1 MKKILAIDDQRDNLV
16 SIKGFLRNFL
26 PDCKLYLAQSGKE
39 GIAIALKEQPDTIL
53 LDIIMP
59 EMDGFE
65 VCKILKQDERTKFIP
80 ILFLSALGQDQ
91 ESRVKG
97 LELGADAFLSKPFIP
112 TELKAQINV
121 MLRIKEAEDK
131 LREEKDVLEVAVSK
145 KIIELKQSE
154 ETYRTLLNNLNSAV
168 VVHSPDT
175 SVKYANPT
183 ACRLLGLSEDQLKGK
198 KAIDPQWKFLRD
210 DHSDMPLEEFPV
222 NQVLSMNEPLRN
234 FVVGVKRS
242 KNKDIVWALVNG
254 YSLLDDSGKIVEV
267 IINFIDISERKQAGE
282 DLKESERRISTL
294 INNLQGI
301 AYRCNNDEDW
311 TMEFISAGIEEIT
324 GYAPEDIIDNKKF
337 SFNDIIIPEDRDRIW
352 KVIRSAIGKKELF
365 EINYQIKTASGET
378 KYLSEKGTGIFDEHD
393 GKLIALEGFINDVTE
408 QVIANKAIQAS
419 EERNRSI
426 TETAA
431 DAIISINDDGIIL
444 SWNAAAEKIFGFSS
458 KEMVNNNLSKV
469 IPKNFIKG
477 HVSGLKRLIEVGKE
491 KLMGGTIEIIAIR
504 KDGTEFPI
512 ELSLSSWETD
522 NRKYFTGII
531 RDITERKLT
540 EDLISDQ
547 KEALSGIIKGTNAG
561 TWDWNILTGELKLN
575 DRWAEIMG
583 YSLKELEPIDVN
595 TWEKNVHP
603 DDLPATYAII
613 DKVFNKELDYY
624 DVVFRQPHKNG
635 GWVWVNARGK
645 VVEWTDDGKPV
656 RLSGTHTDITKRKEA
671 EKEIIQSEKRFKRLF
686 DGLGDAVFVTKVG
699 GKNKGQILE
708 VNSAAI
714 SQTGYNREEL
724 LRMNIIKDLYVVNSG
739 EISPEI
745 WEERLNKGETV
756 TVTEKKK
763 KKDGT
768 DYWTEI
774 IVTQIDFKGEKA
786 SLSINHDITNRKR
799 TEQIQ
804 KVLYNI
810 SNTVIAEDN
819 LEKLI
824 GFIRNE
830 LGTII
835 DTSNFYVALYD
846 QDTDTLSLPFLVD
859 ETETRTNIP
868 AGKTLTYYVIKT
880 QKSLLANKK
889 RIKELEDSGD
899 IGKFGAESE
908 VWLGVPLKI
917 EDKVKGVLA
926 VQSYTNEMEYDKA
939 DMEML
944 EFVTE
949 QISISIMRK
958 KAEEDLKNA
967 LKKATES
974 DRLKSAFLATI
985 SHELRTPLNAIV
997 GFSDLINKDWP
1008 IDEII
1013 GFAKTINQSGAHLL
1027 SIVEEIFD
1035 ITLIESGETTVNYKR
1050 ENLHI
1055 TLNNIHKT
1063 IKSQQRILNKEGIEL
1078 RMVIPENDAGLIIN
1092 TDIAKLK
1099 QILLNLLKN
1108 ALKFTHTGHI
1118 NFGYS
1123 FIENGEKKMLRFYVE
1138 DTGIGVPV
1146 DKQEMI
1152 FTTFRQVEESLS
1164 KTYGGTGIGLSISK
1178 KLTELLGGRIWIES
1192 TFGKGSTFYFTIP
1205 VEMPETDNQQYQI
1218 GFVDEATT
1226 VSRKPKSANE
1236 KIFLIVEDDET
1247 SFEFLQIVLE
1257 KPGTTIIWAKN
1268 GEEAVEY
1275 CKNVNDVTLV
1285 LMDINMDV
1293 MDGYDATKE
1302 IKKMHPDLP
1311 IIAQTANAIAGDR
1324 EKTIKAGCDD
1334 YISKPINIEDLM
1346 DKIEKLI

>member
-16 SIKGFLRNFL
+16 SIEGFLRNFL

-59 EMDGFE
+59 EMDGYE
-65 VCKILKQDERTKFIP
+65 VCKILKQDKRTKFIP

-91 ESRVKG
+91 ESRVRG
-97 LELGADAFLSKPFIP
+97 LELGADAFLAKPFIP
-112 TELKAQINV
+112 TELRAQINV

-183 ACRLLGLSEDQLKGK
+183 ACKLLGLSEDQLKGK

-210 DHSDMPLEEFPV
+210 DQSDMPLEEFPV

-267 IINFIDISERKQAGE
+267 IINFIDISERKQAEE

-324 GYAPEDIIDNKKF
+324 GYAPEDIIDNKNF

-352 KVIRSAIGKKELF
+352 KVIRSAIGKNELF

-378 KYLSEKGTGIFDEHD
+378 KYLSEKGAGIFDEHD

-419 EERNRSI
+419 EER
-426 TETAA
+426 
-431 DAIISINDDGIIL
+431 
-444 SWNAAAEKIFGFSS
+444 
-458 KEMVNNNLSKV
+458 
-469 IPKNFIKG
+469 
-477 HVSGLKRLIEVGKE
+477 
-491 KLMGGTIEIIAIR
+491 
-504 KDGTEFPI
+504 
-512 ELSLSSWETD
+512 
-522 NRKYFTGII
+522 
-531 RDITERKLT
+531 
-540 EDLISDQ
+540 
-547 KEALSGIIKGTNAG
+547 
-561 TWDWNILTGELKLN
+561 
-575 DRWAEIMG
+575 
-583 YSLKELEPIDVN
+583 
-595 TWEKNVHP
+595 
-603 DDLPATYAII
+603 
-613 DKVFNKELDYY
+613 
-624 DVVFRQPHKNG
+624 
-635 GWVWVNARGK
+635 
-645 VVEWTDDGKPV
+645 
-656 RLSGTHTDITKRKEA
+656 
-671 EKEIIQSEKRFKRLF
+671 FKRLF

-699 GKNKGQILE
+699 GKDKGRILE
-708 VNSAAI
+708 VNSAATV
-714 SQTGYNREEL
+714 QTGFTRDEL
-724 LRMNIIKDLYVVNSG
+724 LKLNIISDLYVEGSG
-739 EISPEI
+739 EISSEI
-745 WEERLNKGETV
+745 WEEKLNKGEIV
-756 TVTEKKK
+756 TTIEKKK

-768 DYWTEI
+768 DYWTEM
-774 IVTQIDFKGEKA
+774 IVTRIEFMGEIA

-799 TEQIQ
+799 AELIQ
-804 KVLYNI
+804 RVLYNI
-810 SNTVIAEDN
+810 SNAVIVEDN
-819 LEKLI
+819 LKKLI
-824 GFIRNE
+824 GFIRKE
-830 LGTII
+830 LGQVI
-835 DTSNFYVALYD
+835 DTNNFYVALYD
-846 QDTDTLSLPFLVD
+846 QKTDTLSLPFIVD
-859 ETETRTNIP
+859 EVEERTNIP
-868 AGKTLTYYVIKT
+868 AGKTLTYYVINT

-889 RIKELEDSGD
+889 RIKELEDSGH
-899 IGKFGAESE
+899 IGTFGAESE

-917 EDKVKGVLA
+917 EGKVTGVLA
-926 VQSYTNEMEYDKA
+926 IQSYTNENAYNESDL
-939 DMEML
+939 EML

-985 SHELRTPLNAIV
+985 SHELRTPLNAII

-1013 GFAKTINQSGAHLL
+1013 GFGKTINQSGAHLL

-1035 ITLIESGETTVNYKR
+1035 ITLIESGEITINYKR

-1055 TLNNIHKT
+1055 TLNDIHKT

-1078 RMVIPENDAGLIIN
+1078 RMVIPENEAGLIIN

-1099 QILLNLLKN
+1099 QVLVNLLKN

-1123 FIENGEKKMLRFYVE
+1123 FIENGDKKMLKFYVE
-1138 DTGIGVPV
+1138 DTGIGVPI

-1205 VEMPETDNQQYQI
+1205 IEMPETDNQQYQI

-1236 KIFLIVEDDET
+1236 KTFLIVEDDET

-1275 CKNVNDVTLV
+1275 CKNVNHITLV

-1302 IKKMHPDLP
+1302 IKKMHPELP

>member
-91 ESRVKG
+91 ESRVRG
-97 LELGADAFLSKPFIP
+97 LELGADAFLSKPFNP

-131 LREEKDVLEVAVSK
+131 LREDKDVLEVAVSK

-154 ETYRTLLNNLNSAV
+154 ETNLTLLNNLNSAV

-175 SVKYANPT
+175 SVKFANPT

-234 FVVGVKRS
+234 FVVGVKRL
-242 KNKDIVWALVNG
+242 KNEDIVWTLVNG

-267 IINFIDISERKQAGE
+267 IINFIDVTERKQAEE

-311 TMEFISAGIEEIT
+311 TMEFISEGIEEIT
-324 GYAPEDIIDNKKF
+324 GYAPEDIIENRKL
-337 SFNDIIIPEDRDRIW
+337 SFNSIIIPEDRDRIG
-352 KVIRSAIGKKELF
+352 KVIHSAIGKKELF

-378 KYLSEKGTGIFDEHD
+378 KYLSEKGAGIFDKRD

-469 IPKNFIKG
+469 IPENYIKG
-477 HVSGLKRLIEVGKE
+477 HNSGIKRHGHEGVDKI
-491 KLMGGTIEIIAIR
+491 MGETIEITAKR
-504 KDGTEFPI
+504 KNGTEFPI

-522 NRKYFTGII
+522 NQRYFTGII
-531 RDITERKLT
+531 RDISERK
-540 EDLISDQ
+540 
-547 KEALSGIIKGTNAG
+547 K
-561 TWDWNILTGELKLN
+561 
-575 DRWAEIMG
+575 AEEEQRR
-583 YSLKELEPIDVN
+583 S
-595 TWEKNVHP
+595 
-603 DDLPATYAII
+603 
-613 DKVFNKELDYY
+613 
-624 DVVFRQPHKNG
+624 
-635 GWVWVNARGK
+635 
-645 VVEWTDDGKPV
+645 
-656 RLSGTHTDITKRKEA
+656 
-671 EKEIIQSEKRFKRLF
+671 EIRFKRLF
-686 DGLGDAVFVTKVG
+686 DGLGDAVFVTRIA
-699 GKNKGQILE
+699 GKDKGQILE
-708 VNSAAI
+708 VNTAAI
-714 SQTGYNREEL
+714 SQTGYSREEL

-745 WEERLNKGETV
+745 WEEKLNKGETV
-756 TVTEKKK
+756 TTTEKKK

-768 DYWTEI
+768 DYWTEM

-799 TEQIQ
+799 AEQIQ
-804 KVLYNI
+804 KAIYNI
-810 SNTVIAEDN
+810 SNAVITEDK

-835 DTSNFYVALYD
+835 DTSNFYIALYD

-880 QKSLLANKK
+880 QKSLLATKK

-899 IGKFGAESE
+899 IEKFGAESE

-944 EFVTE
+944 EFVSE
-949 QISISIMRK
+949 QISTSIMRK
-958 KAEEDLKNA
+958 KAEEDLIIA

-1035 ITLIESGETTVNYKR
+1035 ITLIESGETTINYKR

-1055 TLNNIHKT
+1055 TLNNIHKI

-1078 RMVIPENDAGLIIN
+1078 RMVIPENEADLIIN

-1108 ALKFTHTGHI
+1108 ALKFTHTGRI

-1123 FIENGEKKMLRFYVE
+1123 FIENGDKKMLKFYVE
-1138 DTGIGVPV
+1138 DTGIGVPI

-1178 KLTELLGGRIWIES
+1178 KLTELLGGCIWIES

-1205 VEMPETDNQQYQI
+1205 IEMPETDNHQYQI

-1226 VSRKPKSANE
+1226 VSSKPKSANE

-1302 IKKMHPDLP
+1302 IKKMHPELP